1 MKKKVAVY
9 EITDEITEIELDNN
23 KITNIDEIFRTII
36 DNHSSHVSVIA
47 EVTEERE
54 SILKEFEQSPEDFD
68 INLFP
73 EKLLESERSSSTNSR
88 KKSIRSGFLFIK
100 KSDDSLLLLKLE
112 KTSVADTETFK
123 LVAQLGTEKT
133 YYKACIARK
142 DLSTIEVID
151 KNRKVAS
158 YWMSDFLGLQEVRNS
173 RVNSLELIKLVE
185 DEELFSTQIKEKQ
198 NFSDIVSETKG
209 YIFDHNLFDKSELI
223 DYLNYKELIDIPTD
237 VGNYED
243 EFFSIE
249 AKQLDA
255 NFTIDSKVL
264 RDKYKD
270 EIRVS
275 SDTVIKTDNFEKLKR
290 RRQIK
295 IEDNKIILTVSED
308 FINEVRSKIG
318 NINAE

>member
-100 KSDDSLLLLKLE
+100 ESDDSLLLLKLE

-173 RVNSLELIKLVE
+173 RVNSLELIK
-185 DEELFSTQIKEKQ
+185 
-198 NFSDIVSETKG
+198 
-209 YIFDHNLFDKSELI
+209 
-223 DYLNYKELIDIPTD
+223 
-237 VGNYED
+237 
-243 EFFSIE
+243 
-249 AKQLDA
+249 
-255 NFTIDSKVL
+255 
-264 RDKYKD
+264 
-270 EIRVS
+270 
-275 SDTVIKTDNFEKLKR
+275 
-290 RRQIK
+290 
-295 IEDNKIILTVSED
+295 
-308 FINEVRSKIG
+308 
-318 NINAE
+318 

>member
-1 MKKKVAVY
+1 MKKNVAVY
-9 EITDEITEIELDNN
+9 EITDEFTEIELDNN
-23 KITNIDEIFRTII
+23 KIRNINEIFETIV
-36 DNHSSHVSVIA
+36 NNRSSHVSVVA
-47 EVTEERE
+47 EVIEERE
-54 SILKEFEQSPEDFD
+54 GILKKFIQSPEDFD

-100 KSDDSLLLLKLE
+100 ESDDSLLLLKLE

-173 RVNSLELIKLVE
+173 RINSLELIKLVE
-185 DEELFSTQIKEKQ
+185 NKELFSAQIKEKQ
-198 NFSDIVSETKG
+198 NFSDIVSETKD
-209 YIFDHNLFDKSELI
+209 YIFNHNIFDKSELI
-223 DYLNYKELIDIPTD
+223 DFLNSRDLIEIPTD
-237 VGNYED
+237 IENYED
-243 EFFSIE
+243 NFFAIE
-249 AKQLDA
+249 ANQLDA
-255 NFTIDSKVL
+255 SFTIDSKVL
-264 RDKYKD
+264 RDEYKD

-290 RRQIK
+290 RKQIK
-295 IEDNKIILTVSED
+295 IEDNEIILTVSD
-308 FINEVRSKIG
+308 DYINEVRSKIG
-318 NINAE
+318 NLNAE

>member
-1 MKKKVAVY
+1 MEKNVAVY
-9 EITDEITEIELDNN
+9 EITDEITEIVLDNN
-23 KITNIDEIFRTII
+23 KIKNIDEIFKTII
-36 DNHSSHVSVIA
+36 ENHSSHVSVVA
-47 EVTEERE
+47 EVLEDGDG
-54 SILKEFEQSPEDFD
+54 ILKKFKQSPEDFD

-73 EKLLESERSSSTNSR
+73 EKLLESERSSSTNFR

-100 KSDDSLLLLKLE
+100 ESEDSLLLLKLE

-158 YWMSDFLGLQEVRNS
+158 YWMSDFLGLQEARNS

-185 DEELFSTQIKEKQ
+185 NKGLFSTEVKEKQ
-198 NFSDIVSETKG
+198 NFSDIVSETKS
-209 YIFDHNLFDKSELI
+209 YIFDHNMFDKSELI
-223 DYLNYKELIDIPTD
+223 DFLNSRELIDIPTD
-237 VGNYED
+237 IENYED
-243 EFFSIE
+243 NFFAIE
-249 AKQLDA
+249 ASQLDA
-255 NFTIDSKVL
+255 SFTIDVKVL

-270 EIRVS
+270 EIRIS

-290 RRQIK
+290 RKQIK
-295 IEDNKIILTVSED
+295 FEDNKIILTVSND
-308 FINEVRSKIG
+308 FINEVSSKIG